1 MPPHRSAAPSS
12 WQYRLKREERIT
24 QWRLVVQSMWRVAC
38 VRIPRF
44 PIGAVWHR
52 AIAEGSAQLLMPPGS
67 DEQLSLPMEEASPLR
82 GEPVVPPLHTN
93 GGVPNPPSRAMHF
106 FLPPVAPRGTDDPNR
121 KHESFPPPRTT
132 RAGNNPV
139 STLAAP
145 VPSRAP
151 NDPGFCQSAG
161 DGSASGKSTHA
172 MGTHAMDTHAMG
184 THAMGTHADSVAKT
198 FQAASLRADGAQHW
212 DTFPIVLLD
221 GQRVRA
227 ATAAAGRARVRTTM
241 TIAEAR
247 SRCAGLRMAVWDDD
261 TIARAVMR
269 ASAAFVQASPQV
281 TPATGAP
288 GLWWIGASGLD
299 ALGGERALA
308 RRLLAIA
315 RRWHPGARVGIADSC
330 VAARAATWDRTPAR
344 DTAGSTPARDT
355 ADRTRDEGI
364 VIVPPGRCAAY
375 LAPAPLGMV
384 PMDDDLRDTLQA
396 LGLRTVGAF
405 AALATEDVERRWG
418 ATGVAA
424 WRLANGNDRRRP
436 VLARLD
442 AARAVAAELCP
453 SVPTMEPVLFLVRAA
468 LDRLVGELVGDGRSA
483 AVVAI
488 TLALDD
494 ARGAMP
500 NASRPHTVTREVRL
514 SHPLARVIPLLE
526 RCRALLDDW
535 TLQAPVCG
543 VTVAVTATAPL
554 HGAQGDLLDPSW
566 RDPAA
571 ADAAFA
577 RLRAT
582 LGIGAIVRPVLRD
595 THHPERAGE
604 WQRVDEPQV
613 ADAIPMPNHGHPLS
627 MIRDAAAGDAAAGDA
642 VTRSPAL
649 RQLDPP
655 ERAEVRTVEGGP
667 RAIRWRERV
676 IQVARAI
683 GPERLGGDWWDTRY
697 LRDYWRCEDATGA
710 NDLVLYRDY
719 ATPGDDAWYVHG
731 WYD

>member
-1 MPPHRSAAPSS
+1 M
-12 WQYRLKREERIT
+12 
-24 QWRLVVQSMWRVAC
+24 QSMWRVAC

-93 GGVPNPPSRAMHF
+93 DGVPHPPSRAMHF

-121 KHESFPPPRTT
+121 KHESFPPSRTT
-132 RAGNNPV
+132 RAGNNSV
-139 STLAAP
+139 STLASP
-145 VPSRAP
+145 VPSGAP
-151 NDPGFCQSAG
+151 NDSGFSQPAG

-172 MGTHAMDTHAMG
+172 MDMHG
-184 THAMGTHADSVAKT
+184 MGTHADSVAET
-198 FQAASLRADGAQHW
+198 FQAALPRADGVQHW

-261 TIARAVMR
+261 TITRAVMR

-308 RRLLAIA
+308 RHLLAIA

-355 ADRTRDEGI
+355 AGSTRDEGI
-364 VIVPPGRCAAY
+364 VIVPPGRCTAY

-418 ATGVAA
+418 ATGVTA
-424 WRLANGNDRRRP
+424 WRLAHGDDPRRP

-500 NASRPHTVTREVRL
+500 NAGRTHTVTREVRL
-514 SHPLARVIPLLE
+514 PHPLARVIPLLE

-595 THHPERAGE
+595 THRPERAGE

-627 MIRDAAAGDAAAGDA
+627 MIRGAAAGDAATGDAAAGDAAAGDA
-642 VTRSPAL
+642 VTHSPAL

-655 ERAEVRTVEGGP
+655 ERAEVRTVEGSP

-697 LRDYWRCEDATGA
+697 LRDYWRCEDTTGT